1 MAGILNERMGT
12 PIAVVVLTL
21 NEERNLPACLDSV
34 AGWAAQIFVVDS
46 GSTDRTQQ
54 MAQTRGAVTAT
65 HAFETHARQWRWA
78 LANLPLHCEWVL
90 ALDADQR
97 ATAELRTAI
106 DRLVSQPGAIEGAFV
121 CRRQIFR
128 GKWIRFGGYYPK
140 YLLKLFRRSCVS
152 IDDADLVDH
161 HFSVAGP
168 TTKLAGDLIEDNQ
181 NEASI
186 SVWTEKHIRYA
197 ALQARQ
203 ERLHDGPRLS
213 VSAVFGPPD
222 RRTAYLKQLW
232 RGLPLYVRPCLYVVY
247 RYVLRLGFLDGKQ
260 GFIFHV
266 LQGFWYRLLVD
277 INLDELE
284 QGRAAT
290 EVLTSPTPARPDTGK
305 AVGPSAGSG
314 AGGASRGPDLRP
326 WQP

>member
-1 MAGILNERMGT
+1 MSNRV
-12 PIAVVVLTL
+12 AVIVLTF

-34 AGWAAQIFVVDS
+34 AGWAAQIFIVDS
-46 GSTDRTQQ
+46 GSTDRTVHI
-54 MAQTRGAVTAT
+54 ARARGAVVET
-65 HAFETHARQWRWA
+65 HAFETHAKQWRWA
-78 LANLPLHCEWVL
+78 LANLPLQGEWVL

-97 ATAELRTAI
+97 LTPELRAAI
-106 DRLVSQPGAIEGAFV
+106 DRRLTDAAALDGVFV

-140 YLLKLFRRSCVS
+140 YLLKLFRRSRVS

-161 HFSVAGP
+161 HFSVDGP
-168 TTKLAGDLIEDNQ
+168 TASLRGDLIEDNQ

-186 SVWTEKHIRYA
+186 TVWTTKHTRYA

-203 ERLHDGPRLS
+203 EWLDEGQRLGI
-213 VSAVFGPPD
+213 AAMFGAPD

-232 RGLPLYVRPCLYVVY
+232 RGLPLYVRPCLYVLY

-266 LQGFWYRLLVD
+266 LQSFWYRLLVD
-277 INLDELE
+277 INLDELRH
-284 QGRAAT
+284 GRTIADAVVSPPAGPATDAVRPPSTSVDAA
-290 EVLTSPTPARPDTGK
+290 R
-305 AVGPSAGSG
+305 
-314 AGGASRGPDLRP
+314 GASS
-326 WQP
+326 